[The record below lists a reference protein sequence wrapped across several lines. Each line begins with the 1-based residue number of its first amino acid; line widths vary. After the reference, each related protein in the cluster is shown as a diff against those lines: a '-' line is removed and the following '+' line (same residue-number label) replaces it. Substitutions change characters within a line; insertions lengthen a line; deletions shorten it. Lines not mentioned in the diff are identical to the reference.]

1 MSVRRFGEA
10 DPGNRIIGGAYAG
23 ENRKSSQLLRRKGST
38 VTIATPE
45 SEWPVRVSSRWSIP
59 PCTRQQCRAD
69 HPRDRRRRRRT
80 LPRLR
85 TKAPRQA
92 PSQRGRWAQHV
103 VSVCQVRQ
111 LVESTIPPFSTRIAR
126 LASNRDGE
134 ADLPTRCRPHQSASR
149 WRRSRR
155 CTGESNKPRR
165 GDRTG
170 SPDRIAT
177 PAPRTAMQPHTRE
190 FPPEGRGFH
199 RHRHVGTHKTHPQEG
214 CDLNG
219 SKEQQQERLPRH
231 APSLHRAKILAEAV
245 NQQLSPHRQRP

>member
-69 HPRDRRRRRRT
+69 HPRDRRRRRRM

-155 CTGESNKPRR
+155 CTGESNKTT
-165 GDRTG
+165 TG
-170 SPDRIAT
+170 RSNGIA
-177 PAPRTAMQPHTRE
+177 R
-190 FPPEGRGFH
+190 
-199 RHRHVGTHKTHPQEG
+199 
-214 CDLNG
+214 
-219 SKEQQQERLPRH
+219 
-231 APSLHRAKILAEAV
+231 
-245 NQQLSPHRQRP
+245 